1 MDLTGR
7 TAVVTG
13 GGRGIGSAICR
24 RLAGLGARVV
34 VNYVSQPDAALA
46 TAAAITEQDGEAVVS
61 QFDVADAAA
70 VQEAFKK
77 ILADFGRIDILVN
90 NAGITRD
97 GLLMKM
103 TEANWDDV
111 LDTNLK
117 GAFNCVKA
125 VYRPMMKQRSG
136 RIINIT
142 SVIGF
147 AGNAGQA
154 NYAAAKA
161 GLVGFTRS
169 IAKELASRGIT
180 VNGVA
185 PGYIVTDMTSG
196 LSEEI
201 RQRILAEIPLGS
213 LGEADDVAGAVAFLA
228 SDDARYVTG
237 QFIHVNGGMFMG

>member
-24 RLAGLGARVV
+24 RLAVLGARVV

-46 TAAAITEQDGEAVVS
+46 TVAAITEQGGEAVVS
-61 QFDVADAAA
+61 QFDVADGAT

-77 ILADFGRIDILVN
+77 VLADFGRIDILVN

-125 VYRPMMKQRSG
+125 VCRPMMKQRSG

-147 AGNAGQA
+147 AGNAGQV

-169 IAKELASRGIT
+169 VARELASRGIT

-196 LSEEI
+196 LSDEI

-213 LGEADDVAGAVAFLA
+213 LGEADDVAAAVAFLA